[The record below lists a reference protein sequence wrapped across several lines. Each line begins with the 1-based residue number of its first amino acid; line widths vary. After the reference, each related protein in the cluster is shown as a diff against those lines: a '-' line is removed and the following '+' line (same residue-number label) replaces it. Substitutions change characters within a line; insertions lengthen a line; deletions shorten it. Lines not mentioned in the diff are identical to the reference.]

1 MPVTDVTKDV
11 DNRRLVMTAH
21 FDAPIERLWQV
32 YADPR
37 QLEKVWG
44 PPGYPA
50 TFVDHDL
57 APGGRMTYY
66 MTGPDG
72 DRFHGYW
79 DVVEVD
85 QPRSFSF
92 DDGFANDDFT
102 PDTALPVSRNRY
114 SFSAHDVGTR
124 AVYESVYPTAEALQ
138 QVLDMG
144 AVEGA
149 TAAIGQIDEL
159 LALSS

>member
-21 FDAPIERLWQV
+21 FDAPVERLWQV

-102 PDTALPVSRNRY
+102 PDAALPVGRNHY
-114 SFSAHDVGTR
+114 SFSAHEGGTR

>member
-1 MPVTDVTKDV
+1 
-11 DNRRLVMTAH
+11 
-21 FDAPIERLWQV
+21 
-32 YADPR
+32 
-37 QLEKVWG
+37 

-114 SFSAHDVGTR
+114 SFSAHDGGTR
-124 AVYESVYPTAEALQ
+124 AVYESVYPSAEALQ

-149 TAAIGQIDEL
+149 TVAIGQIDEL